1 MRAANDGV
9 RFLLEL
15 CALAALAYWGSQT
28 GPTGVSIV
36 LAIAAPVAAAI
47 VWGAFVAPKAPRH
60 PRDPWR
66 LVLEL
71 LVFGSGVAG
80 LAAAGR
86 TRLALVLGA
95 IVAVH
100 LALTFVLGQ
109 RRVQTR

>member
-1 MRAANDGV
+1 VRAANDGV

-15 CALAALAYWGSQT
+15 CALAALAYWGWQT

-80 LAAAGR
+80 LAAARG